1 MQAKHPI
8 DERFR
13 QLLAKAEA
21 EPPAAVWE
29 QLAARQQRTRRAA
42 WWQWKSLALLLGGA
56 ALVGGAAWWALS
68 APDTQER
75 NAVVAAAPTST
86 PNTAPVSATTT
97 PAVPGAEGSN
107 STAPASV
114 SAPAQAT
121 TPTPTSITTAPNHH
135 TKHTD
140 ATSDQRVH
148 VGGRSASANTNSHL
162 TSAPRTPANTPNTSG
177 SIANLSAQA
186 DDEDVPLARS
196 VPGSIDGDDV
206 SLAPIVPA
214 NAKADATTA
223 FRAAGLERLGTV
235 LRTAPLEAT
244 LTHRT
249 APRYRVPP
257 GEWWLALHVGSTT
270 SRSTWYGEDRALS
283 DALNAGEGW
292 QQQFTW
298 GGALGRQWRS
308 GFGLSVGLMT
318 DRSERGFRHVD
329 RTVYQDQSIETYF
342 VTLNGQVFL
351 SDVDTMVTTTA
362 VETVTQGVDRR
373 STVRIPLLAH
383 WQQEWRRW
391 NVGVRVGPTV
401 ELTQAEAGPGIVR
414 RSADQL
420 GGGML
425 TASQRQE
432 RYPATV
438 LGLTGLDIGW
448 RLHEH
453 WTLQAGYLALWPIS
467 VVQPRSTVYAT
478 TLRHGAELRLIL
490 HLPARP

>member
-1 MQAKHPI
+1 MQERHPI

-21 EPPAAVWE
+21 DPPAAVWE

-68 APDTQER
+68 EPVIEER
-75 NAVVAAAPTST
+75 DAVVVAAPTST
-86 PNTAPVSATTT
+86 PNTAPISTNSTLA
-97 PAVPGAEGSN
+97 APGAA
-107 STAPASV
+107 STNHIAPASV

-121 TPTPTSITTAPNHH
+121 SPEPTSITTKTNGH
-135 TKHTD
+135 TKRTRATD
-140 ATSDQRVH
+140 DQRLSE
-148 VGGRSASANTNSHL
+148 GSRSASANTNSRP
-162 TSAPRTPANTPNTSG
+162 TSATHTAANTANTSG
-177 SIANLSAQA
+177 SSATRSTPASEQVVV
-186 DDEDVPLARS
+186 EAR
-196 VPGSIDGDDV
+196 P
-206 SLAPIVPA
+206 VPA
-214 NAKADATTA
+214 SSNGVDAPMAPRVPVTA
-223 FRAAGLERLGTV
+223 EAGVTNTFRSAGLERLGTV

-249 APRYRVPP
+249 APLYRIPP

-351 SDVDTMVTTTA
+351 SDVDTIVTTTA

-391 NVGVRVGPTV
+391 SVGVRVGPTV

-432 RYPATV
+432 RYPASV
-438 LGLTGLDIGW
+438 LGLTGLDLGW

-467 VVQPRSTVYAT
+467 AVQPRSTVYAT

>member
-1 MQAKHPI
+1 MQERHPI

-21 EPPAAVWE
+21 DPPAAVWE

-68 APDTQER
+68 APVTEER
-75 NAVVAAAPTST
+75 DAVVAAAPTST
-86 PNTAPVSATTT
+86 PTTAPVSATTT
-97 PAVPGAEGSN
+97 PAVPEADGSN
-107 STAPASV
+107 STAPARV

-121 TPTPTSITTAPNHH
+121 TPAPTPLNTATDDLTKRTHGTADQRLSEGSRSATTNSRPTSATRTA
-135 TKHTD
+135 
-140 ATSDQRVH
+140 
-148 VGGRSASANTNSHL
+148 ANT
-162 TSAPRTPANTPNTSG
+162 TNTSG
-177 SIANLSAQA
+177 SSAPPTTPANEQVVVA
-186 DDEDVPLARS
+186 AR
-196 VPGSIDGDDV
+196 P
-206 SLAPIVPA
+206 VPA
-214 NAKADATTA
+214 SSNSVDAPLTPHVPVTA
-223 FRAAGLERLGTV
+223 EAGATNTFRAAGLERLGTV
-235 LRTAPLEAT
+235 LRTAPLEAA

-249 APRYRVPP
+249 APLYRVPP
-257 GEWWLALHVGSTT
+257 AEWWLALHVGSTT

-308 GFGLSVGLMT
+308 GFGLSLGLMT

-329 RTVYQDQSIETYF
+329 RTVYEDQSIETYF

-351 SDVDTMVTTTA
+351 SDVDTIVTTTA

-391 NVGVRVGPTV
+391 SVGVRVGPTV

-420 GGGML
+420 GAGNL
-425 TASQRQE
+425 TAGQRQE

-438 LGLTGLDIGW
+438 LGLTGLDLGW

-467 VVQPRSTVYAT
+467 AVQPRSTVYAT